1 MELTREEM
9 GTLLSTFEFVD
20 DMGGLTSD
28 ELELKEKIERWFEND
43 RLRSNDLLTGQEW
56 NISP

>member
-9 GTLLSTFEFVD
+9 ITLLTTFDFVD

-28 ELELKEKIERWFEND
+28 ELGIKEKIERWFENV
-43 RLRSNDLLTGQEW
+43 SE
-56 NISP
+56 

>member
-9 GTLLSTFEFVD
+9 ITLLATFDFVD

-28 ELELKEKIERWFEND
+28 ELELKEKIERWFENV
-43 RLRSNDLLTGQEW
+43 SK
-56 NISP
+56 